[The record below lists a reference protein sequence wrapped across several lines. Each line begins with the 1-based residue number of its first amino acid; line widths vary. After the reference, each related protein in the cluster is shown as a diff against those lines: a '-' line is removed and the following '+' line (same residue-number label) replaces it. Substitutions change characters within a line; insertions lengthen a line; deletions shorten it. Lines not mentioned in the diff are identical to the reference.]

1 MIFRY
6 PSVQYPFYQFR
17 DGVDRLVTGVLGPTA
32 EGLLP
37 AMFRS
42 QPAVNVWEQGDALLV
57 EMEVP
62 GIKNDQVDISVAG
75 GELSIKIDRPDVEPG
90 ERPISPPRTAGGSFT
105 RVLRL
110 PVEVDAN
117 RVEAELRDG
126 VLMIT
131 LPKAETAKPRKI
143 NVAGGRL
150 DYKRKRW
157 KIQREHKRRN
167 THGQ

>member
-6 PSVQYPFYQFR
+6 PSVQYPFHQIR
-17 DGVDRLVTGVLGPTA
+17 DGVDRLVTGVFGPTA

-42 QPAVNVWEQGDALLV
+42 QPAVNVWEQGEALLV

-75 GELSIKIDRPDVEPG
+75 GELSIRIDRPDVTQEG
-90 ERPISPPRTAGGSFT
+90 VRYHRRERPVGSFT

-110 PVEVDAN
+110 PVEVDAD

-126 VLMIT
+126 VLLIT
-131 LPKAETAKPRKI
+131 LPKAEIAKPRKI
-143 NVAGGRL
+143 NVAGA
-150 DYKRKRW
+150 
-157 KIQREHKRRN
+157 
-167 THGQ
+167 